1 MFGGTIAVSQSSIA
15 IANMSRLIVALI
27 MNTRASG

>member
-1 MFGGTIAVSQSSIA
+1 MFGGTMAVSQTSIA
-15 IANMSRLIVALI
+15 VANLSRLIVALI